1 MIILN
6 IVLKIVFF
14 GHLKRHGTEI
24 LMRPK
29 SMMNMQMS
37 KITGIVV
44 VKMVVTKEGTAA
56 DPVVV
61 KSSPEGV
68 FDAAAI
74 EAVKNTSLNQV
85 Q

>member
-1 MIILN
+1 
-6 IVLKIVFF
+6 
-14 GHLKRHGTEI
+14 
-24 LMRPK
+24 
-29 SMMNMQMS
+29 MMNMQMS